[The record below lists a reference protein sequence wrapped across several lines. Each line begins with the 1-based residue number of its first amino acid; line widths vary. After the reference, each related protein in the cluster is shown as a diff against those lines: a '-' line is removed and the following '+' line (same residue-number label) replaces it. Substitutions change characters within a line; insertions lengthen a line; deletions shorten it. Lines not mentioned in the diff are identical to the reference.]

1 MPKVLIIE
9 DTYGLRMIMR
19 SFLIKKGY
27 KVKDAKDG
35 ERALQMIRND
45 TPDVIITDML
55 MPEKDGFDTI
65 QEIRKNKR
73 DIPII
78 IVTGLE
84 DPMSQ
89 DMAQELGVSKILI
102 KPFSED
108 DFIEAV
114 EESLKIH
121 RYTAPSL

>member
-1 MPKVLIIE
+1 MPKALIIE
-9 DTYGLRMIMR
+9 DTYDLRMIMR

-35 ERALQMIRND
+35 ERGLHLIQKV

-55 MPEKDGFDTI
+55 MPEKGGFDTI
-65 QEIRKNKR
+65 QEIRKNNL

-78 IVTGLE
+78 IVTGCE

-89 DMAQELGVSKILI
+89 EMAQELGVSRILI
-102 KPFSED
+102 KIYFQ
-108 DFIEAV
+108 FI
-114 EESLKIH
+114 SKGFK
-121 RYTAPSL
+121 